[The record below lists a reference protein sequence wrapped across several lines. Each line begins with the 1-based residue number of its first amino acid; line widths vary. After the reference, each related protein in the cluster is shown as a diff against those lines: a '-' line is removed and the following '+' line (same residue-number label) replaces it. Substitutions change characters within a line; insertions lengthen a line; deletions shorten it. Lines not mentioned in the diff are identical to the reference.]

1 MLRIHVTKLYLMTK
15 NNQQKF
21 KSSRFPLFIE
31 QTHTYKVHKNS
42 LVKLGVHYM
51 DNKTKPLDV

>member
-21 KSSRFPLFIE
+21 KPSRFPLFIE

-42 LVKLGVHYM
+42 LVKLGMHYM
-51 DNKTKPLDV
+51 DNKT